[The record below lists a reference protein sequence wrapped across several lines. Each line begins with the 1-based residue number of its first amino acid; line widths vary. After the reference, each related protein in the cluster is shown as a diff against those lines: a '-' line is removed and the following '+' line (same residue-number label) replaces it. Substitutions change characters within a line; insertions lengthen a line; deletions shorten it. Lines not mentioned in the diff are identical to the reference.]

1 MTLVAAN
8 PAAPPANVIPSSADG
23 LQILLDAY
31 LIDKAVHEI
40 GYELNKL
47 YNAQAKEPDETKRK
61 QIIIDAQNL
70 IIKEHGPQLTLTG
83 AYAYTAHWNYVHY
96 PYEIDQEP
104 TQSSDPFGVDTWT
117 EKA

>member
-1 MTLVAAN
+1 VTGSGNWNNYSN
-8 PAAPPANVIPSSADG
+8 PDF
-23 LQILLDAY
+23 D
-31 LIDKAVHEI
+31 
-40 GYELNKL
+40 KL

-61 QIIIDAQNL
+61 QIITDAQNL